1 MKNKNKDRDIEDYDG
16 LTLNQQLDYSFEKS
30 LDFSGRVIRISGV
43 IGSEIDFEFIDA
55 ALSELERI
63 SDEAITIKINSPGG
77 GVDEALAIVGRIT
90 SSPCHIVTEGYG
102 AIMSAATLILACGDR
117 RRMSRFAK
125 FMHHESS
132 YGSIGRHT
140 SIKNE
145 VSQMEREEHQWAEWM
160 SEMSN
165 EDAEFWYKKGINL
178 NTYFNAEKCK
188 KLGVVD
194 EVF

>member
-1 MKNKNKDRDIEDYDG
+1 MKNKNEDIEDYDR

-30 LDFSGRVIRISGV
+30 IDFAGRVIRISGA

-55 ALSELERI
+55 ALGELERT
-63 SDEAITIKINSPGG
+63 SNDEIIIKINSHGG

-125 FMHHESS
+125 FMHHEAS
-132 YGSIGRHT
+132 YGAMGRHT

-145 VSQMEREEHQWAEWM
+145 VSQMEREEHQWSQWM
-160 SEMSN
+160 AEMSN
-165 EDAEFWYKKGINL
+165 EDAEFWYKKGVST
-178 NTYFNAEKCK
+178 NTYFTADKCK
-188 KLGVVD
+188 KAGVID